1 MFARSWNEDMEKL
14 VLEFYEDRRYI
25 FSNWQASVADAESL
39 TDAAPVGC
47 RTSRRSERIHQT
59 SRGELELGK
68 F

>member
-25 FSNWQASVADAESL
+25 FSNWQASVEDAESL
-39 TDAAPVGC
+39 TYAAPVGC
-47 RTSRRSERIHQT
+47 RISRRSERI